1 MSIISELFVGDIQVD
16 FLVAITLPARWLL
29 TFLSRDPV
37 YPWNGSASES
47 CVVVLIAYKQPWLAN
62 RPFSLNVLFSH
73 FRACDVPRENCFV
86 QTSSC
91 PRAWCAYVCLTYER
105 RNLRQIPLE
114 NITCSEKEKQ
124 NIQAKKV
131 HKAMST
137 LNRIS
142 LKPPH
147 IF

>member
-1 MSIISELFVGDIQVD
+1 MFPEKTVSFKR
-16 FLVAITLPARWLL
+16 LP
-29 TFLSRDPV
+29 V
-37 YPWNGSASES
+37 
-47 CVVVLIAYKQPWLAN
+47 
-62 RPFSLNVLFSH
+62 H
-73 FRACDVPRENCFV
+73 VPD
-86 QTSSC
+86 
-91 PRAWCAYVCLTYER
+91 AHMCLTYER

-124 NIQAKKV
+124 NIQAKKLN
-131 HKAMST
+131 KAMST